1 MSLRRSDEGVS
12 DVIGTII
19 LIAITVSL
27 VGVAVGGLYSAG
39 TGQKTALPR
48 LDLKAS
54 ALASGAANGSV
65 TLTHAGGANF
75 SRADLDV
82 QVTSGGVLYGRAPFP
97 NATSWWDVGE
107 AVPFNLSK
115 PLTGGEHLEIDV
127 ISRPLG
133 AVVSTAIV
141 DVPSLGSSAPPL
153 GTFTVTATAPSGLF
167 PADVSPGS
175 VLRVA
180 AHVAHPDGRKAIASA
195 WVDLSPLHGPAVLRL
210 EDDGAGA
217 DLVAGDME
225 FAAYV
230 SIPPEATPSDTPV
243 PLALNALDVDGN
255 RAPAS
260 PGSSLS
266 VRVVLAGLANTTI
279 NNQGNVTVNNPT
291 NVTIIPGGAGTPGA
305 PGSPGSPGSPGAPG
319 SGGAGNVT
327 IEGNVSN
334 LTIVY
339 NNSTEVNGTG
349 GPAGPPELR
358 EPSPFA
364 PVSGTAN
371 TLVDVFGRNFSFVN
385 SVRLVGGPGAPLGV
399 VWWIIDDTHLQLI
412 APVTAVAGDYQV
424 AVTDPI
430 GSDTSVE
437 SFHLD
442 LPVNQPGS
450 PPTITSM
457 TPAHGFAGTEV
468 TLRGTNLAFLSSV
481 RLSGGSFVFP
491 TAFFTVGSGG
501 TETHFFVP
509 DGAPPTSYTVTA
521 SSAGGSA
528 TAPGLFT
535 IDPPPP
541 TNKLSITG
549 FTPTQGV
556 PFTQINLTGTGF
568 LGVVAANVGGANVA
582 MWVVNDTAM
591 SVLTHPAV
599 PVQRFN
605 HITLFNAT
613 GSVDVCCF
621 NELENPNAHEYAV
634 YPTGYFDRMA
644 INVTKSGSTV
654 SATLKFNL
662 TNYSFVAGG
671 STYTLT
677 SVTMESPAFKPG
689 TQITDTV
696 DAISGTVPASRVSPT
711 PCGPSGPQRN
721 GTYVITFSQSPKK
734 YDGSIDTYPFLFIF
748 EWTSATNNFDV
759 TVGSSVN
766 AQYFSLGPQS
776 TSKIIMDGPNYDWP
790 TTFNNCS

>member
-1 MSLRRSDEGVS
+1 
-12 DVIGTII
+12 
-19 LIAITVSL
+19 
-27 VGVAVGGLYSAG
+27 
-39 TGQKTALPR
+39 
-48 LDLKAS
+48 
-54 ALASGAANGSV
+54 
-65 TLTHAGGANF
+65 
-75 SRADLDV
+75 
-82 QVTSGGVLYGRAPFP
+82 
-97 NATSWWDVGE
+97 
-107 AVPFNLSK
+107 
-115 PLTGGEHLEIDV
+115 
-127 ISRPLG
+127 
-133 AVVSTAIV
+133 
-141 DVPSLGSSAPPL
+141 
-153 GTFTVTATAPSGLF
+153 
-167 PADVSPGS
+167 
-175 VLRVA
+175 
-180 AHVAHPDGRKAIASA
+180 
-195 WVDLSPLHGPAVLRL
+195 
-210 EDDGAGA
+210 
-217 DLVAGDME
+217 
-225 FAAYV
+225 
-230 SIPPEATPSDTPV
+230 
-243 PLALNALDVDGN
+243 
-255 RAPAS
+255 
-260 PGSSLS
+260 
-266 VRVVLAGLANTTI
+266 AGLANTTI

-468 TLRGTNLAFLSSV
+468 TLRGTNLAFPSSV

-491 TAFFTVGSGG
+491 
-501 TETHFFVP
+501 
-509 DGAPPTSYTVTA
+509 
-521 SSAGGSA
+521 

-721 GTYVITFSQSPKK
+721 GTY
-734 YDGSIDTYPFLFIF
+734 
-748 EWTSATNNFDV
+748 
-759 TVGSSVN
+759 
-766 AQYFSLGPQS
+766 
-776 TSKIIMDGPNYDWP
+776 
-790 TTFNNCS
+790 